1 MKGYEDVPCPHR
13 QGGGRGK
20 DDGPGKERK
29 AINLVTF
36 AGWKGF
42 QDDDEEEDNF
52 TDENKKTKRE
62 VQKGAGGIRQGSEL
76 VFDENGSL
84 LNAGQFKTVR
94 RLVYLAQKSLDINI
108 QFDGQEAVRLGD
120 LIVSVE
126 KLQNNS
132 AKYIGKSLLLFG
144 KTTSIKSGIAR
155 NFFNFQSLGHEVS
168 VHCDPRIVHDREWKT
183 YERNHYYIFYGLIEG
198 TLTHTTIKI
207 LEPGQIDRLP
217 TTAHNL
223 FNSLR

>member
-13 QGGGRGK
+13 QGGGGGK
-20 DDGPGKERK
+20 GDGPSKERK

-42 QDDDEEEDNF
+42 QDEDEEDDEF
-52 TDENKKTKRE
+52 PDENKKPKRKVE
-62 VQKGAGGIRQGSEL
+62 RGAGGIYQGFEL
-76 VFDENGSL
+76 FFDKNGSL

-108 QFDGQEAVRLGD
+108 QFGDQDAVRLGD

-144 KTTSIKSGIAR
+144 KPTSIKSGNAR
-155 NFFNFQSLGHEVS
+155 HFFNFQSPGHEVS
-168 VHCDPRIVHDREWKT
+168 MHCDPRIVKDREWKS
-183 YERNHYYIFYGLIEG
+183 YERDHYYIFYGLIEG
-198 TLTHTTIKI
+198 TVAHTTIKI

-217 TTAHNL
+217 TTARDL